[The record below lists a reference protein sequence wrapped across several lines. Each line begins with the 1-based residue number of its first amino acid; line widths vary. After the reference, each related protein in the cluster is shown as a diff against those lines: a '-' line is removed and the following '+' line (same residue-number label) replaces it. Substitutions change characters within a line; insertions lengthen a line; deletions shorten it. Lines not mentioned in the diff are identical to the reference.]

1 MFSGDVIDLDQA
13 GTLAVVEAVLR
24 VRREAEVAELRA
36 VLHWADL
43 HAGDPRAEPDAVPVR
58 WGGDRLVRLG
68 GAGTPAVSEFC
79 WAELAVA
86 RRAGVVATRNLAA
99 DALDLRHRLPAVWAK
114 VASGVLEVWVAR
126 KAATMT
132 RSLSVEAVALVD
144 AAVAVADELA
154 PGRWLALVEAKVIE
168 ADLEAHRAR
177 VERDATRTGVWFQ
190 RRRPG
195 DVLGGQ
201 AGAAEA
207 ATRGVVARLG
217 LGASVDLE
225 AMIEEIADVLAMQ
238 DDCQALTRD
247 RLRAEALALMAFP
260 GKVIALLEGSAP
272 VVEEAGHGRH
282 ETRSAVVVEEAGHG
296 RHETRP
302 AVVVEEAGHGRHET
316 RPAVVVEE
324 AGHGRHETRP
334 AAVVEEAGHGRHETR
349 SAAVVEE
356 AGHGR
361 HETRRPSAVLY
372 LHISAAALSGVPTV
386 ARCDRLGPL
395 LLEQVRDL
403 LQHRRVRVQPVIDLN
418 TVQAVDAY
426 EHPTAVKRRT
436 VLRTGGDVFPHS
448 TGSVRRLDHDHVV
461 PYDPLGPPGQTG
473 DLNDA
478 PLTRFHHR
486 VKTHARG
493 WRVEQLG
500 LGAYR
505 WVSPHALARVVTP
518 RGTRVMEPLRD
529 ENGRVV
535 GELYPDPGLTLTL
548 DLP

>member
-1 MFSGDVIDLDQA
+1 V
-13 GTLAVVEAVLR
+13 
-24 VRREAEVAELRA
+24 
-36 VLHWADL
+36 
-43 HAGDPRAEPDAVPVR
+43 
-58 WGGDRLVRLG
+58 
-68 GAGTPAVSEFC
+68 
-79 WAELAVA
+79 
-86 RRAGVVATRNLAA
+86 
-99 DALDLRHRLPAVWAK
+99 
-114 VASGVLEVWVAR
+114 
-126 KAATMT
+126 
-132 RSLSVEAVALVD
+132 
-144 AAVAVADELA
+144 
-154 PGRWLALVEAKVIE
+154 
-168 ADLEAHRAR
+168 
-177 VERDATRTGVWFQ
+177 
-190 RRRPG
+190 
-195 DVLGGQ
+195 
-201 AGAAEA
+201 
-207 ATRGVVARLG
+207 
-217 LGASVDLE
+217 
-225 AMIEEIADVLAMQ
+225 
-238 DDCQALTRD
+238 
-247 RLRAEALALMAFP
+247 
-260 GKVIALLEGSAP
+260 
-272 VVEEAGHGRH
+272 
-282 ETRSAVVVEEAGHG
+282 
-296 RHETRP
+296 
-302 AVVVEEAGHGRHET
+302 
-316 RPAVVVEE
+316 
-324 AGHGRHETRP
+324 
-334 AAVVEEAGHGRHETR
+334 
-349 SAAVVEE
+349 VVEE

-372 LHISAAALSGVPTV
+372 LHISAAALAGVPTV

-448 TGSVRRLDHDHVV
+448 TGSVGRLDHDHVV

-505 WVSPHALARVVTP
+505 WVSPHGLARVVTP
-518 RGTRVMEPLRD
+518 RGTRVVEPLRD